1 MNAELCDGTQLRRF
15 VEFVKSLSQEVERMT
30 SPRQVRALEQ
40 RLREQG
46 RQILCVLLE
55 HLLQSR
61 IDQRQ
66 EQLRVCPD
74 CGWRRRHQGVRERRL
89 GSSLGSFTLRGIYFK
104 CMVCG
109 SCQHS
114 VDVAGEEPVT
124 ELMRDLM
131 LLVGVSSTSFDK
143 AQVPRLKQAAQRL
156 GHVHARRCIF
166 VSDCAE
172 WIGGAVREQL
182 PSFLHVAD
190 YFHAAQH
197 VHQAGELIYGKE
209 HPDALKWS
217 RFISRRLREQNAATL
232 SDRLRRLALFY
243 RDLSHQRAV
252 LDLCRY
258 LDKHASKMDYAR
270 FQREKIPI
278 DSGVMESFCKQL
290 GLRMKG
296 PGMRWNVNNV
306 TAMANL
312 VSRWVADPQHAFTQ
326 PRAA

>member
-1 MNAELCDGTQLRRF
+1 
-15 VEFVKSLSQEVERMT
+15 
-30 SPRQVRALEQ
+30 
-40 RLREQG
+40 
-46 RQILCVLLE
+46 
-55 HLLQSR
+55 
-61 IDQRQ
+61 
-66 EQLRVCPD
+66 
-74 CGWRRRHQGVRERRL
+74 
-89 GSSLGSFTLRGIYFK
+89 
-104 CMVCG
+104 
-109 SCQHS
+109 
-114 VDVAGEEPVT
+114 
-124 ELMRDLM
+124 
-131 LLVGVSSTSFDK
+131 
-143 AQVPRLKQAAQRL
+143 
-156 GHVHARRCIF
+156 
-166 VSDCAE
+166 
-172 WIGGAVREQL
+172 L

-197 VHQAGELIYGKE
+197 VRQAGELIYGKE